1 MEATNR
7 PKALS
12 LSRYTL
18 VVSAIAAS
26 SLLLVWGLGPHR
38 LDAMGRWA
46 ALYGGTLALLNTVGA
61 YFLVLWSDRRP
72 TTVFL
77 RTVLW
82 GTLGR
87 MMALLVGVVVGIL
100 ALGLPRIPLIVS
112 LLSYFLL
119 FFVLQTTILH
129 RRAPT
134 APREAR

>member
-1 MEATNR
+1 V
-7 PKALS
+7 S
-12 LSRYTL
+12 LSRYTF
-18 VVSAIAAS
+18 VVSAVAAS
-26 SLLLVWGLGPHR
+26 SLLLVWGVGPHR
-38 LDAMGRWA
+38 LDAMDRWA

-72 TTVFL
+72 TVVFL

-100 ALGLPRIPLIVS
+100 ALGLPRMPLIVS
-112 LLSYFLL
+112 LLAYFLV
-119 FFVLQTTILH
+119 FFVIQTTILH

-134 APREAR
+134 APREAL